1 MILVT
6 GGTGF
11 IGSHTC
17 VALAQAG
24 HDILILDNLCNS
36 RHDVVDRIEKICGR
50 RPAFV
55 EGDCRDAKLLD
66 DVFDRHSISGVLHFA
81 GLKAVGES
89 VAKPLEYYDNNVNGT
104 VQLLAAMRRAEVK
117 TFVFSSSATVYSDRE
132 GHVFRE
138 DSPRDATNPYGRS
151 KLIIED
157 MIRKH
162 LGWLVVWGGVF
173 GGAIGVVACLL
184 ESA

>member
-36 RHDVVDRIEKICGR
+36 RCDVVDRIEKICGR
-50 RPAFV
+50 RPVFV

-117 TFVFSSSATVYSDRE
+117 TFVFSSSATDLT
-132 GHVFRE
+132 GF
-138 DSPRDATNPYGRS
+138 
-151 KLIIED
+151 
-157 MIRKH
+157 
-162 LGWLVVWGGVF
+162 
-173 GGAIGVVACLL
+173 IGPF
-184 ESA
+184 